1 MIPRSHSLP
10 IADALP
16 LRCQIRGSGAPLV
29 LLHGLLGSSSNL
41 GNLARHLV
49 GSYQI
54 LSPDLR
60 NHGRS
65 PHSQAMSYPLM
76 IADIIK
82 LLDTHGIE
90 QCALIGHSMGGKV
103 AMGVAMVQPDR
114 VQALVVVDIC
124 PIDYPAARNDQII
137 EALRQLPL
145 DRLETR
151 EDVDNCLAKAVG
163 DSSMRQFLL
172 TNLYRD
178 ETGFSWRANLSALAL
193 NHPALAAAAPGGS
206 SYPGPALLV
215 KGGQSDYIGPNC
227 EAAIREQFSAV
238 QLKIIPDAGHWPHAE
253 KPVLFNALVSRFLHQ
268 HYSPMAGLKP

>member
-1 MIPRSHSLP
+1 
-10 IADALP
+10 LP

-29 LLHGLLGSSSNL
+29 ALHGLLGSSSNL
-41 GNLARHLV
+41 GNLARYLA

-65 PHSQAMSYPLM
+65 PHSQAMNYPLM
-76 IADIIK
+76 IADVIK
-82 LLDTHGIE
+82 LLDSHGID

-124 PIDYPAARNDQII
+124 PIEYPTAPNDQII

-151 EDVDNCLAKAVG
+151 EDVDKCLAKTVS
-163 DSSMRQFLL
+163 DSSIRQFLL

-178 ETGFSWRANLSALAL
+178 DAGFNWRANLAALAL
-193 NHPALAAAAPGGS
+193 NHPALAAAPPGVS
-206 SYPGPALLV
+206 SYPGAALFV

-227 EAAIREQFSAV
+227 EGAIREQFGAA

-253 KPVLFNALVSRFLHQ
+253 KPVLFNALVSRFLLQ
-268 HYSPMAGLKP
+268 HYPPMAGLKP

>member
-1 MIPRSHSLP
+1 M
-10 IADALP
+10 ADALP
-16 LRCQIRGSGAPLV
+16 LRCQVRGSGPPLV

-65 PHSQAMSYPLM
+65 PHSQAMNYSLM
-76 IADIIK
+76 IADIVK
-82 LLDTHGIE
+82 LLDNHGIE
-90 QCALIGHSMGGKV
+90 KCALIGHSMGGKV
-103 AMGVAMVQPDR
+103 AMGVAMLQPDR

-124 PIDYPAARNDQII
+124 PIDYPTAHNDQII

-145 DRLETR
+145 DDLETR
-151 EDVDNCLAKAVG
+151 EEVDKCLAKTVG
-163 DSSMRQFLL
+163 DLSMRQFLL

-178 ETGFSWRANLSALAL
+178 ETGLNWRANLHALAV
-193 NHPALAAAAPGGS
+193 NHPALAAAPLCGS
-206 SYPGPALLV
+206 SYPGAALFV
-215 KGGQSDYIGPNC
+215 KGGQSDYVGPKC
-227 EAAIREQFSAV
+227 QRAIREQFSAA

-253 KPVLFNALVSRFLHQ
+253 KPVLFNALVSRFMFQ
-268 HYSPMAGLKP
+268 HYPPMADLDR